1 MLTGKRFRLERA
13 TLALGVANG
22 KRNAVTVPAGAIL
35 KVVSGPTGDG
45 DRMVDVHWEGQ
56 TLTMFAIDVDVRGT
70 EIEEGSARAGSDAG
84 LGR

>member
-1 MLTGKRFRLERA
+1 VLTGKRFRLERA

-35 KVVSGPTGDG
+35 KVVSGPSGDG

-56 TLTMFAIDVDVRGT
+56 TLTLFAIDVD
-70 EIEEGSARAGSDAG
+70 GS
-84 LGR
+84 GRSVAVAQTSGPPT